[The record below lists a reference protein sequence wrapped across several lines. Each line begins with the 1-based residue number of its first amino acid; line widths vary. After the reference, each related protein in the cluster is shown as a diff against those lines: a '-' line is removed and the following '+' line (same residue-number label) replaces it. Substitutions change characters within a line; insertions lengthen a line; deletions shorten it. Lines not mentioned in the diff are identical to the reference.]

1 MSPPISKDLWLAA
14 AITSTTLPTA
24 LAQPAPPAGSAPP
37 APAGIVAA
45 VTPGAQIKSNDQIL
59 YIGSN
64 ALPGQR
70 ITTGKDEVLHVLL
83 QDQSALTL
91 GPESELV
98 IDEFRYDESTRKGKI
113 RLNLRQ
119 GLVRVV
125 GGYISKNEPT
135 EINTPHALVEISGGI
150 ASVST
155 SPNNTQTTFLF
166 GQQMRVSNP
175 SGTQTVTR
183 PGFGVTSSANTP
195 PSSPVS
201 STNVIQLSNQLAV
214 QPLAATTSRQSVDS
228 PNPAPAPSGVLISTG
243 NTPGGT
249 QSPGSTLAND
259 RLKSVVDNTRTT
271 NTQWALHNILGSVQ
285 TPNAS

>member
-98 IDEFRYDESTRKGKI
+98 IDEFRYDEFARKGKI

-155 SPNNTQTTFLF
+155 SPSNTQTTFLF

>member
-59 YIGSN
+59 YVGST

-98 IDEFRYDESTRKGKI
+98 IDEFRYDDSARKGKI

-119 GLVRVV
+119 GIVRVV

-155 SPNNTQTTFLF
+155 SPDITQTAFLF

-183 PGFGVTSSANTP
+183 LGFGVTSSANTP

-201 STNVIQLSNQLAV
+201 STNVIQLINQLAV
-214 QPLAATTSRQSVDS
+214 QPLAAATSRQSVDS

-259 RLKSVVDNTRTT
+259 RLRSVVDNTITT
-271 NTQWALHNILGSVQ
+271 NPQWVLNNILSSGQ
-285 TPNAS
+285 IPNAS

>member
-24 LAQPAPPAGSAPP
+24 FAQPAPPAGSAPP

-45 VTPGAQIKSNDQIL
+45 VTPGAQIKSNGQIL
-59 YIGSN
+59 YVGSN

-98 IDEFRYDESTRKGKI
+98 IDEFRYDDSARKGKI

-119 GLVRVV
+119 GIVRVV

-201 STNVIQLSNQLAV
+201 STNVIQLSNQLV
-214 QPLAATTSRQSVDS
+214 QPLAATTSRQSLGS

-259 RLKSVVDNTRTT
+259 RLENSIVTSTALNSSTQIVRT
-271 NTQWALHNILGSVQ
+271 ILGSGQV
-285 TPNAS
+285 PNAS

>member
-24 LAQPAPPAGSAPP
+24 LAQPAPPTGSAPP
-37 APAGIVAA
+37 SPVGIVAA

-59 YIGSN
+59 YVGSN

-98 IDEFRYDESTRKGKI
+98 IDEFRYDESARKGKI

-150 ASVST
+150 TVVKARGSL
-155 SPNNTQTTFLF
+155 TQSTFLF
-166 GQQMRVSNP
+166 GQQMRVSNT
-175 SGTQTVTR
+175 SGSQTVTR
-183 PGFGVTSSANTP
+183 QGFSVTSGNNSPHTVQRGPAGGFNLATGGGEVSS
-195 PSSPVS
+195 SSPIIGIGASQPHQIAPDRVRDAVS
-201 STNVIQLSNQLAV
+201 YPTHTNPSQNLA
-214 QPLAATTSRQSVDS
+214 
-228 PNPAPAPSGVLISTG
+228 
-243 NTPGGT
+243 
-249 QSPGSTLAND
+249 
-259 RLKSVVDNTRTT
+259 
-271 NTQWALHNILGSVQ
+271 NILGSGQ

>member
-24 LAQPAPPAGSAPP
+24 LAQPAPATGSAPP

-45 VTPGAQIKSNDQIL
+45 ITPGAQIKINDQIL
-59 YIGSN
+59 YVGSN

-150 ASVST
+150 ASVSAM
-155 SPNNTQTTFLF
+155 PNGTQSTFLF

-175 SGTQTVTR
+175 GGTQTVTR
-183 PGFGVTSSANTP
+183 PGFSVSSGQNGPSAPQRLSPQSLSTSLPATSASSEVS
-195 PSSPVS
+195 SSPIIGTNQPHQIAPDRVRDAVS
-201 STNVIQLSNQLAV
+201 YPTH
-214 QPLAATTSRQSVDS
+214 TS
-228 PNPAPAPSGVLISTG
+228 PS
-243 NTPGGT
+243 
-249 QSPGSTLAND
+249 QTL
-259 RLKSVVDNTRTT
+259 T
-271 NTQWALHNILGSVQ
+271 NILGTGQ
-285 TPNAS
+285 TPIVS

>member
-24 LAQPAPPAGSAPP
+24 LAQPAPATGSAPP

-45 VTPGAQIKSNDQIL
+45 ITPGAQIKSNDQIL
-59 YIGSN
+59 YVGSN
-64 ALPGQR
+64 AVPGQR

-150 ASVST
+150 SSIST
-155 SPNNTQTTFLF
+155 SSTTTQSTFLF
-166 GQQMRVSNP
+166 GQQMRVSNDNGN
-175 SGTQTVTR
+175 SQTVTR
-183 PGFGVTSSANTP
+183 PGFGVTSSTGITEPTQQTDVWQSNFRLSSSEIP
-195 PSSPVS
+195 NRSGLPDPSP
-201 STNVIQLSNQLAV
+201 
-214 QPLAATTSRQSVDS
+214 SR
-228 PNPAPAPSGVLISTG
+228 PLISTG
-243 NTPGGT
+243 NTQGGST
-249 QSPGSTLAND
+249 QNPGSSLAND
-259 RLKSVVDNTRTT
+259 RLKNVVDNNTSIDGQRTLQT
-271 NTQWALHNILGSVQ
+271 ILGSAHS
-285 TPNAS
+285 PNVS

>member
-24 LAQPAPPAGSAPP
+24 LAQPAPATGSAPP

-45 VTPGAQIKSNDQIL
+45 ITPGAQIKSNDQIL
-59 YIGSN
+59 YVGSN

-70 ITTGKDEVLHVLL
+70 ITTGKNEVLHVLL

-113 RLNLRQ
+113 RLSLRQ
-119 GLVRVV
+119 GFVRVV

-150 ASVST
+150 TVVETKGSA
-155 SPNNTQTTFLF
+155 TQSTFLF
-166 GQQMRVSNP
+166 GRQMSVSNP
-175 SGTQTVTR
+175 GGTQTVTR
-183 PGFGVTSSANTP
+183 PGFGVTSSSNSP
-195 PSSPVS
+195 P
-201 STNVIQLSNQLAV
+201 TV
-214 QPLAATTSRQSVDS
+214 QP
-228 PNPAPAPSGVLISTG
+228 NPR
-243 NTPGGT
+243 TPT
-249 QSPGSTLAND
+249 MVFTLPRNDQTYTLPGSGHTISIGKPTQIAPDRVDTEVSYSTQTNPSQTL
-259 RLKSVVDNTRTT
+259 T
-271 NTQWALHNILGSVQ
+271 NILGAGQ
-285 TPNAS
+285 TPIAS

>member
-24 LAQPAPPAGSAPP
+24 LAQPAPPTGSAPP
-37 APAGIVAA
+37 SPVGIVAA

-59 YIGSN
+59 YVGSN

-98 IDEFRYDESTRKGKI
+98 IDEFRYDESARKGKI

-135 EINTPHALVEISGGI
+135 AIKTPHALVEISGGI
-150 ASVST
+150 ST
-155 SPNNTQTTFLF
+155 IETRPNGDYNSTFLF
-166 GQQMRVSNP
+166 GQHMNVQGND
-175 SGTQTVTR
+175 GQTRSVTR
-183 PGFGVTSSANTP
+183 PGFGVSSNNGQTGP
-195 PSSPVS
+195 IQR
-201 STNVIQLSNQLAV
+201 TNVVQLNGQLRQLGNVNQN
-214 QPLAATTSRQSVDS
+214 TT
-228 PNPAPAPSGVLISTG
+228 NPQGSGMLISTSH
-243 NTPGGT
+243 TGGPNA
-249 QSPGSTLAND
+249 QKSPSSLSND
-259 RLKSVVDNTRTT
+259 RVNKAVTNNT
-271 NTQWALHNILGSVQ
+271 NTDTSQTVRNVLGSGQSTV
-285 TPNAS
+285 AS